1 MKAYTSALHLGK
13 MTTIEKGL
21 RHASKHNKTFH
32 PSSYAWLILY
42 ALANHDQHVI
52 LFIVRFVLK
61 LRDLKVRTACGQM
74 VHKNVNVGRLNFIGE
89 APES

>member
-32 PSSYAWLILY
+32 PSSNAWFIMY
-42 ALANHDQHVI
+42 ALENPDQHVI
-52 LFIVRFVLK
+52 LFHSPFCDEIEGL
-61 LRDLKVRTACGQM
+61 C
-74 VHKNVNVGRLNFIGE
+74 
-89 APES
+89 S

>member
-32 PSSYAWLILY
+32 PSSYAWFILY
-42 ALANHDQHVI
+42 AFANHDQHVV
-52 LFIVRFVLK
+52 LFYSPLCALIEGLCRYDYIK
-61 LRDLKVRTACGQM
+61 WEKIGYED
-74 VHKNVNVGRLNFIGE
+74 VNV
-89 APES
+89 